1 VNESPLRDLSAK
13 ALLCKDCMKPKRG
26 STRQFRGLLLAL
38 AMVAAGFGPATGA
51 PRRDASWEFFNDP
64 RVRLFEFALSEQ
76 ALMMLRRGQ
85 DNYVRAT
92 VREGNQVF
100 TNVGVRL
107 KGMGSFRSVH
117 EKPSLAVKFDQF
129 VEDQE
134 YLGLTKLMF
143 NNSVQ
148 DPTYVAEALG
158 TELFREAGLP
168 AARVTYARVQLN
180 GRDLG
185 LYVVIEAMNK
195 RFLKEHFLS
204 AKGNLYEAYL
214 QDIDSRLEQDNG
226 EPGNQADIR
235 ALVEACLV
243 RDAAA
248 RFARISK
255 VLDVDRFVTFAAMEI
270 LIGHWD
276 GYVNHTNNYRIYHDP
291 TSDKLVFITHGLDWA
306 FRRPNISI
314 VPPLKSLVGRALFQT
329 PEGDRLF
336 RERLGTLYTN
346 IYRVPA
352 ITNRMN
358 ELLARVQSAGL
369 TPTEWAKV
377 ERAAAGIRQRIEIRG
392 LRVADQLA
400 GKELPLPK
408 FASDGTARL
417 PSDWREESDRGE
429 PTMDQPTLE
438 GRRTL
443 HIRANGVT
451 SRASWRTQMYLTRGR
466 YRVEA
471 LARSDGLRGGSG
483 LRISGGEREY
493 AVSGTSGWRK
503 LTYDFEI
510 PEGLDVE
517 FVADFYGTAGEVWYD
532 LDSFRVRR
540 F

>member
-1 VNESPLRDLSAK
+1 MI
-13 ALLCKDCMKPKRG
+13 ALG
-26 STRQFRGLLLAL
+26 SDGA
-38 AMVAAGFGPATGA
+38 VAAPA
-51 PRRDASWEFFNDP
+51 RNASWQFFNDP
-64 RVRLFEFALSEQ
+64 EVRVFEFALSEQ
-76 ALMMLRRGQ
+76 GLMSLRRGQ
-85 DNYVRAT
+85 DSYVRAT

-107 KGMGSFRSVH
+107 KGMGSFRTVN

-134 YLGLTKLMF
+134 YFGLTKLMF

-148 DPTYVAEALG
+148 DPTYIAEALG

-168 AARVTYARVQLN
+168 AARVTHARVRLN

-214 QDIDSRLEQDNG
+214 QDIDSHLEQDNG
-226 EPGNQADIR
+226 EPGNQSDVR
-235 ALVEACLV
+235 ALVSACLV
-243 RDAAA
+243 RDPAE
-248 RFARISK
+248 RFARLSK
-255 VLDVDRFVTFAAMEI
+255 LLDVDRFVSFAAMEI

-329 PEGDRLF
+329 SEGDRLF

-346 IYRVPA
+346 VYRVPF

-358 ELLARVQSAGL
+358 ELLAKVRAGVS
-369 TPTEWAKV
+369 TPAEWTKV

-392 LRVADQLA
+392 LRVANQLA
-400 GKELPLPK
+400 GRDLPLPK
-408 FASDGTARL
+408 FAADGTAPL
-417 PSDWREESDRGE
+417 PRDWRDESDRGE

-443 HIRANGVT
+443 HIRANGVQ
-451 SRASWRTQMYLTRGR
+451 SRATWRTQMYLTRGR
-466 YRVEA
+466 YRVEG

-483 LRISGGEREY
+483 LRISGGQREY

-517 FVADFYGTAGEVWYD
+517 FVCDFYGMAGDVWYD

-540 F
+540 W